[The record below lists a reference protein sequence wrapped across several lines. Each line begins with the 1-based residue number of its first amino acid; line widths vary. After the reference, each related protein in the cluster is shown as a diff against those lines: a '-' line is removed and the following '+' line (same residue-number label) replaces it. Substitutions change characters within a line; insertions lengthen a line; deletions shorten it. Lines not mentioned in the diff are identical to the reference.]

1 MKRFFGKII
10 VLSLLLMAS
19 AVVGYGN
26 DTINKIVNISVP
38 MSATEQ
44 ISIWN
49 SANDSYAKG
58 EYLEAI
64 ELYSK
69 LLETGRESTKLYY
82 NLGNA
87 YFKSDSLG
95 RAILNYNRA
104 LKLSPSDED
113 VIYNLEIANAR
124 TVNRI
129 DAVPEFFMV
138 TWSRGVVSLLGSDG
152 WALAS
157 LILLALSLAG
167 AMLYLLS
174 SSVGGRKGGFTVGV
188 VAFVLFCFALSF
200 STKVKR
206 QKLHSVDAI
215 VMSSAASVKSS
226 PDNSGKDLFVLNEG
240 VKVVISERLNGWCNI
255 SIASGNKGWINQK
268 YIEVID

>member
-1 MKRFFGKII
+1 MKIFFGYIL
-10 VLSLLLMAS
+10 VSLLLVVSS
-19 AVVGYGN
+19 AKDGYCT
-26 DTINKIVNISVP
+26 DTISKIVNTTVP
-38 MSATEQ
+38 MSEEEQ
-44 ISIWN
+44 NSIWN
-49 SANDSYAKG
+49 SANDAYAKG
-58 EYLEAI
+58 DFLEAI

-69 LLETGRESTKLYY
+69 LLKTDKESAKLYY

-113 VIYNLEIANAR
+113 IIYNLEIANAR
-124 TVNRI
+124 TINRI

-138 TWSRGVVSLLGSDG
+138 TWSRNLVSLLSSDG
-152 WALAS
+152 WALCS
-157 LILLALSLAG
+157 LILLALALGG
-167 AMLYLLS
+167 ATLYLLS
-174 SSVGGRKGGFTVGV
+174 SSVGGRKGGFTLGV
-188 VAFVLFCFALSF
+188 VAFVLFCFAVSF

-206 QKLHSVDAI
+206 QKLQSTDAI